1 MGGFLRVGTRT
12 TSTYTR
18 IGRHSNTAG
27 SHTRLTQRPWTR
39 RSGELYWRGGAGGAG
54 VDGEAD
60 GAEDA
65 VAGGAIPF
73 HVGAGAAVEF
83 GLAGGEEA
91 ELERVSDLGK

>member
-1 MGGFLRVGTRT
+1 ME
-12 TSTYTR
+12 
-18 IGRHSNTAG
+18 
-27 SHTRLTQRPWTR
+27 W
-39 RSGELYWRGGAGGAG
+39 GAGGAG